1 MAYVVGLNNIF
12 LNFLQ
17 VVAYDV
23 HVRVLLTVNGALLKS
38 HEQLVELHR
47 NCGCAD
53 CVPVC
58 DMILVGHNTNLL
70 ASQICYGF
78 GRNVGGQLTE
88 TSIRESKHMNAGC
101 LAVLIDLFLS
111 VVAFQEVSHMVDIIE
126 YVRHIA
132 ILLSNGCRI
141 DAVGSGQK
149 LRGRRNYERRPDL
162 ILCDDIEN
170 DEGVRTA
177 EQRQKTADWFWKAVC
192 KSGDSYTDILVIGTI
207 LHHDSLLAG
216 LLENPGFQSRKYR
229 AVLSDATSPLWT
241 DWERLASDLTDPDR
255 EKTAHAFY
263 FKHRK
268 EMLAGAKVLWPE
280 KLSYYDLRLMR
291 LTEGDAAFNSEMQN
305 QPIDPAACLF
315 SAQWFRYYN
324 PAEMDFRAADFRF
337 YGYCDPSLGRTASSD
352 YSAIVTLAVDRNTG
366 LAYVW
371 DADIQ
376 RRHPDK
382 IIGDILEKER
392 LLRRETGRGYAL
404 FGAETN
410 QFQWFLKEQLA
421 RESARQGL
429 YLPIQGVRS
438 TEDKTMRVETLQP
451 DVKNGYILFRRD
463 QTLLLQQLSQ
473 FPLGAHDDG
482 PDALEGARTLARKQS
497 RTANLSGLHL

>member
-1 MAYVVGLNNIF
+1 
-12 LNFLQ
+12 
-17 VVAYDV
+17 
-23 HVRVLLTVNGALLKS
+23 
-38 HEQLVELHR
+38 
-47 NCGCAD
+47 
-53 CVPVC
+53 
-58 DMILVGHNTNLL
+58 
-70 ASQICYGF
+70 
-78 GRNVGGQLTE
+78 
-88 TSIRESKHMNAGC
+88 
-101 LAVLIDLFLS
+101 
-111 VVAFQEVSHMVDIIE
+111 
-126 YVRHIA
+126 
-132 ILLSNGCRI
+132 
-141 DAVGSGQK
+141 
-149 LRGRRNYERRPDL
+149 
-162 ILCDDIEN
+162 
-170 DEGVRTA
+170 
-177 EQRQKTADWFWKAVC
+177 
-192 KSGDSYTDILVIGTI
+192 
-207 LHHDSLLAG
+207 
-216 LLENPGFQSRKYR
+216 
-229 AVLSDATSPLWT
+229 
-241 DWERLASDLTDPDR
+241 
-255 EKTAHAFY
+255 
-263 FKHRK
+263 
-268 EMLAGAKVLWPE
+268 
-280 KLSYYDLRLMR
+280 
-291 LTEGDAAFNSEMQN
+291 MQN

-324 PAEMDFRAADFRF
+324 PTEVDFRAADFRF

-366 LAYVW
+366 LSYVW

-376 RRHPDK
+376 RRHPDR
-382 IIGDILEKER
+382 IIADILEKER